1 MTQDNPT
8 AKSVRGRG
16 EDSGESSGI
25 ADKTHEA
32 AEQVRDAALSRV
44 ESVRKT
50 AVSAKEGAAERVRAL
65 GATVRKVGEHLRVED
80 QNYIADKAG
89 DMSRRLDDVASY
101 ISSAEVGTLVRDA
114 EDVARE
120 KPMVFY
126 GGALLVGL
134 AAGRFL
140 KVTGASLT
148 SSSQVQSTRTRAA
161 GRRGSMQDEAALPS
175 SGSSETSRAQR
186 EGEPDE
192 PARASRRAPIER
204 GVGR

>member
-1 MTQDNPT
+1 M
-8 AKSVRGRG
+8 
-16 EDSGESSGI
+16 

-44 ESVRKT
+44 EAVRKS
-50 AVSAKEGAAERVRAL
+50 AESAKESAAERVRAL

-80 QNYIADKAG
+80 QNYIADKAN

-120 KPMVFY
+120 KPMVFF
-126 GGALLVGL
+126 GSALLLGL

-140 KVTGASLT
+140 KVTGASVT
-148 SSSQVQSTRTRAA
+148 SPSRAQSGRTRAA
-161 GRRGSMQDEAALPS
+161 GRRGSTKQDEAALPS
-175 SGSSETSRAQR
+175 SGSSQTNRAQR
-186 EGEPDE
+186 EGEYDE